1 MYTTHLRNQ
10 KEEKIKNNFMF
21 VLNQTIIFFSYSVD
35 ENDEDDAADGEFGQG
50 VVCGDYFFN
59 FLSIFFPR
67 EVSDLDFVLVMCCL
81 FESPHGGFCF
91 SSRIARFG
99 CYWFTYK

>member
-1 MYTTHLRNQ
+1 MYTTHLRNK

-50 VVCGDYFFN
+50 VV
-59 FLSIFFPR
+59 
-67 EVSDLDFVLVMCCL
+67 
-81 FESPHGGFCF
+81 
-91 SSRIARFG
+91 
-99 CYWFTYK
+99 